1 MAPVRETTPITPP
14 ATNTE
19 EASIIP
25 LVIPQNIAL
34 GEYIFL
40 RIAQA
45 NSKLKTVFEIPG
57 DFNLNLLEHG
67 YSPLVAHKGIK
78 LINTCNEL
86 NGAYAADAYSKAIDG
101 LSVFISTYGV
111 GELSAINGIAN
122 AFTEY
127 GAVLH
132 IVGTPSLRQREQT
145 RSKIVNIHHLVPNH
159 DPLCAPDH
167 DVYKKMVEGVS
178 CIQESL
184 DDNMSNNAAKIDR
197 VLRTIIQERRP
208 GYLFIPCDVPDMLTS
223 SSMLLETPFSPLSQ
237 YQGTAYAQSMLNE
250 VTDSILSL
258 LYQSNDPSV
267 LADCLVTRF
276 GAQAELDQ
284 FAQKLPESVKL
295 FSANFGRNID
305 ETRSNFVGVYTG
317 AGSSDLKV
325 QQLFENSD
333 FLLLLGYY
341 DTEMNN
347 GGYSRDFS
355 KADNTVIVHPDYIQ
369 INNSIHHIKQF
380 NGEKLFSMGEFLHN
394 LTEKLEI
401 AQISATRSTTYK
413 FIPQDNHV
421 ASKTD
426 NFCCPQSKINKFLSN
441 NLQSNDFL
449 IVDTM
454 SFCFGVMDIKFP
466 SNLHLLSGWSYGS
479 IGYAVPATFGA
490 TMAINDLGSNQRI
503 ILVQGDGGA
512 QMTAQEFSSF
522 IRYHHILHNLPKV
535 FLINNDGYTIE
546 RKIKGPTRSYND
558 INGLWKW
565 SKLLSVFGGVEGETH
580 NAFKIHNVQE
590 FDEQFGSGKL
600 GDSSKLQ
607 FYEIIA
613 DKFDVP
619 ARVERMMSAK

>member
-1 MAPVRETTPITPP
+1 MAPVRETTATTPP
-14 ATNTE
+14 ASE
-19 EASIIP
+19 EANVP
-25 LVIPQNIAL
+25 RLIPQNIAL

-45 NSKLKTVFEIPG
+45 NPKLKTIFEIPG
-57 DFNLNLLEHG
+57 DFNLNFLEYG
-67 YSPLVAHKGIK
+67 YSPLVTHEGIK

-86 NGAYAADAYSKAIDG
+86 NGAYAADGYSKAIDG
-101 LSVFISTYGV
+101 LSVFVSTYGV

-122 AFTEY
+122 AYTEY

-132 IVGTPSLRQREQT
+132 IVGTPSLRQREEAK
-145 RSKIVNIHHLVPNH
+145 SKIVNIHHLVPNH
-159 DPLCAPDH
+159 DSLSAPDH
-167 DVYKKMVEGVS
+167 DVYKKMVDGVS

-184 DDNMSNNAAKIDR
+184 GDNMSENVAKIDK

-208 GYLFIPCDVPDMLTS
+208 GYLFIPCDVPDLPTPSNMLF
-223 SSMLLETPFSPLSQ
+223 EKPFSPLSQ
-237 YQGTAYAQSMLNE
+237 CQGTAHAKAVLNE

-258 LYQSNDPSV
+258 LYQSSDPSL
-267 LADCLVTRF
+267 LADCLITRF
-276 GAQAELDQ
+276 GAQKELNNLIE
-284 FAQKLPESVKL
+284 KLPDSVKL
-295 FSANFGRNID
+295 FSSNYGRNID
-305 ETRSNFVGVYTG
+305 ESKSNFVGVYMG
-317 AGSSDLKV
+317 AGSSDIKV
-325 QQLFENSD
+325 RQLFEYSD

-355 KADNTVIVHPDYIQ
+355 RAINTVIVHPDYIQ

-380 NGEKLFSMGEFLHN
+380 NGEKLFSMGEFLTN

-401 AQISATRSTTYK
+401 SQIIATKLSTYQ
-413 FIPQDNHV
+413 FVPQDTHI

-426 NFCCPQSKINKFLSN
+426 NLYCPQTKINAFFTEH
-441 NLQSNDFL
+441 LQPNDFF

-454 SFCFGVMDIKFP
+454 SFSFGVTDIKFP
-466 SNLHLLSGWSYGS
+466 PNVHLLSGWSYGS
-479 IGYAVPATFGA
+479 IGYAVPATFGT
-490 TMAINDLGSNQRI
+490 TMAINDLGLNQRI

-546 RKIKGPTRSYND
+546 RKLKGPTRSYND

-565 SKLLSVFGGVEGETH
+565 SKLLLVFGGVEGETH
-580 NAFKIHNVQE
+580 DAYKIHNVKE
-590 FDEQFGSGKL
+590 FDEHFGNGKL
-600 GDSSKLQ
+600 GDSSRLQ

-613 DKFDVP
+613 GKFDVS
-619 ARVERMMSAK
+619 ARVDRMMTAK